1 MLKKST
7 KQKII
12 SELKLL
18 SMESPMTY
26 DVENPG
32 LGLEQEQLC
41 GGVKPVIFVMCS
53 KGCLDP
59 STFLSILFH

>member
-1 MLKKST
+1 MKKNSKQRCSKKST

-18 SMESPMTY
+18 TY
-26 DVENPG
+26 DIGNPG
-32 LGLEQEQLC
+32 LGLEQVQIC

-59 STFLSILFH
+59 STFSPLG

>member
-1 MLKKST
+1 MFKNPT
-7 KQKII
+7 KQKIT

-26 DVENPG
+26 DIEYPG
-32 LGLEQEQLC
+32 LCMEQVELC

-53 KGCLDP
+53 KGCLNP
-59 STFLSILFH
+59 STFLYILFH